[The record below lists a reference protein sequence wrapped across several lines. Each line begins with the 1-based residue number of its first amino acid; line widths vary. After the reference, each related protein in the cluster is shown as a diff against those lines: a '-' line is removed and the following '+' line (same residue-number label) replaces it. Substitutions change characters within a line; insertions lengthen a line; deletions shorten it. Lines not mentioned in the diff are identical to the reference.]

1 MPETDRR
8 FASSSWSRPGAAKEV
23 GIGGVVRRRAF
34 TLIELLAV
42 IAIIGLLAAILVPTA
57 ASARSAVLKARTR
70 AQFSQWAAAIE
81 AFRLEYG
88 VYPVFENSGTGAH
101 KVNGNTAGGTSAAG
115 LHRFHDTLTGVRRD
129 GSPLPSATAGSPPPP
144 QAQNPRR
151 IAFLTFADS
160 DIVPRQAG
168 DPALSGRRGLLRDA
182 FDNTDI
188 VVLMDHNLDGRITLG
203 ASGGDGLGT
212 LPLVS
217 PPDDATTRISPDAG
231 ASGDFPGAANE
242 GVRAG
247 VIFYC
252 APPGAR
258 VPSDLLMSWK

>member
-1 MPETDRR
+1 MRETNRSLTPS
-8 FASSSWSRPGAAKEV
+8 AGSRAGAAEA
-23 GIGGVVRRRAF
+23 GGTGSVAGCRAF

-101 KVNGNTAGGTSAAG
+101 KVNGNTVGGTSPAG

-129 GSPLPSATAGSPPPP
+129 GSPLPSSAAGSPPPP

-151 IAFLTFADS
+151 IAFLTFTNS
-160 DIVPRQAG
+160 DFVPPQAA
-168 DPALSGRRGLLRDA
+168 DPALSGRQGLLRDA

-188 VVLMDHNLDGRITLG
+188 VVLMDHNLDGRIALG
-203 ASGGDGLGT
+203 AAGGDGLAA
-212 LPLVS
+212 LPVVS
-217 PPDDATTRISPDAG
+217 PPDDAATRLSPAAG
-231 ASGDFPGAANE
+231 AAGDFPGAANE

-247 VIFYC
+247 VAFYC
-252 APPGAR
+252 APPRAR